1 MENQTKTKLTLNPEE
16 EKQSNILLEGAPV
29 RQTVQPIVQT
39 QTEYNAGSI
48 DESMLSNDEKEMV
61 AQFANEIDI
70 SNAKQV
76 IQYGSSAQKSI
87 SDFSVNIL
95 GKVKTSELGDVGD
108 ALKELT
114 VALDA
119 TTEPEKKGILG
130 IFQKAKRGV
139 DSIKANYAKA
149 ETNVSRIEKD
159 LEKHQVVLTQD
170 VEMFEQMYDLNLQY
184 YRELTMYIIAGKKAL
199 DKARGE
205 QLEALKVK
213 AETSQM
219 QEDVENYNKYVN
231 LCNRF
236 EKKLHDLELTRV
248 IAMQVS
254 GEVTEQGVRYSYEEL
269 FGRFAYNYWNL
280 VVKYD
285 LRQMRKD
292 GKSEFSKVE
301 LILKDAIKRNE
312 ILTNLEFES
321 LDSDTKYKIIKQVTA
336 ECKRFVIG
344 ALYDD
349 FDGIIYSFNLKEDGI
364 VLNPRVYDF
373 MLKYKA
379 ELEKLNY
386 YAWARFLEQIND
398 DNVLVRVID
407 KLELATPKREDLSVY
422 REILRREFEENTC
435 FYCGKKLGKNI
446 HVDHFIPWS
455 FVKDDKLWNF
465 VLSCARCNERKS
477 NRLPVMK

>member
-1 MENQTKTKLTLNPEE
+1 MENQTKTTLTLNPEE
-16 EKQSNILLEGAPV
+16 EKQSNTLLEGVPV
-29 RQTVQPIVQT
+29 RHIVQPIVQT
-39 QTEYNAGSI
+39 QAEYSAGSI
-48 DESMLSNDEKEMV
+48 DESMLSNDEKEMI

-205 QLEALKVK
+205 QLEALKEK
-213 AETSQM
+213 AETSQI

-248 IAMQVS
+248 IAMQVAPQIRLLQDNDQEMLEKIQS
-254 GEVTEQGVRYSYEEL
+254 SLVNTIPLWRHQMVLALGIEHTQRALSAQNMITEKTNELLTRNAETLKMATVETAKEAERSVVDIATLKRCNQQLISSISEVVKIHEQGAKRRQDAEMEL
-269 FGRFAYNYWNL
+269 
-280 VVKYD
+280 V
-285 LRQMRKD
+285 
-292 GKSEFSKVE
+292 KVE
-301 LILKDAIKRNE
+301 QELKQA
-312 ILTNLEFES
+312 LLEAGS
-321 LDSDTKYKIIKQVTA
+321 K
-336 ECKRFVIG
+336 
-344 ALYDD
+344 
-349 FDGIIYSFNLKEDGI
+349 
-364 VLNPRVYDF
+364 
-373 MLKYKA
+373 
-379 ELEKLNY
+379 
-386 YAWARFLEQIND
+386 
-398 DNVLVRVID
+398 
-407 KLELATPKREDLSVY
+407 
-422 REILRREFEENTC
+422 
-435 FYCGKKLGKNI
+435 
-446 HVDHFIPWS
+446 
-455 FVKDDKLWNF
+455 
-465 VLSCARCNERKS
+465 
-477 NRLPVMK
+477 

>member
-1 MENQTKTKLTLNPEE
+1 MENQTKTTLTLNPEE

-205 QLEALKVK
+205 QLEALKEK

-219 QEDVENYNKYVN
+219 QEDVENHNKYVN

-248 IAMQVS
+248 IAMQVAPQIRLLQDNDQEMLEKIQS
-254 GEVTEQGVRYSYEEL
+254 SLVNTIPLWRHQMVLALGIEHTQRALSAQNMITEKTNELLTRNAETLKMATVETAKEAERSVVDIATLKRCNQQLISSISEVVKIHEQGAKR
-269 FGRFAYNYWNL
+269 
-280 VVKYD
+280 
-285 LRQMRKD
+285 RQD
-292 GKSEFSKVE
+292 AETEFVKVE
-301 LILKDAIKRNE
+301 QELKQA
-312 ILTNLEFES
+312 LLEAGS
-321 LDSDTKYKIIKQVTA
+321 K
-336 ECKRFVIG
+336 
-344 ALYDD
+344 
-349 FDGIIYSFNLKEDGI
+349 
-364 VLNPRVYDF
+364 
-373 MLKYKA
+373 
-379 ELEKLNY
+379 
-386 YAWARFLEQIND
+386 
-398 DNVLVRVID
+398 
-407 KLELATPKREDLSVY
+407 
-422 REILRREFEENTC
+422 
-435 FYCGKKLGKNI
+435 
-446 HVDHFIPWS
+446 
-455 FVKDDKLWNF
+455 
-465 VLSCARCNERKS
+465 
-477 NRLPVMK
+477 

>member
-139 DSIKANYAKA
+139 DSIKANHAKA

-248 IAMQVS
+248 IAMQVAPQIRLLQDNDQEMLEKIQS
-254 GEVTEQGVRYSYEEL
+254 SLVNTIPLWRHQMVLALGIEHTQRALSAQNMITEKTNELLTRNAETLKMATVETAKEAERSVVDIATLKRCNQQLISSISEVVKIHEQGAKRRQDAETEL
-269 FGRFAYNYWNL
+269 
-280 VVKYD
+280 V
-285 LRQMRKD
+285 
-292 GKSEFSKVE
+292 KVE
-301 LILKDAIKRNE
+301 QELKQA
-312 ILTNLEFES
+312 LLEAGS
-321 LDSDTKYKIIKQVTA
+321 K
-336 ECKRFVIG
+336 
-344 ALYDD
+344 
-349 FDGIIYSFNLKEDGI
+349 
-364 VLNPRVYDF
+364 
-373 MLKYKA
+373 
-379 ELEKLNY
+379 
-386 YAWARFLEQIND
+386 
-398 DNVLVRVID
+398 
-407 KLELATPKREDLSVY
+407 
-422 REILRREFEENTC
+422 
-435 FYCGKKLGKNI
+435 
-446 HVDHFIPWS
+446 
-455 FVKDDKLWNF
+455 
-465 VLSCARCNERKS
+465 
-477 NRLPVMK
+477 

>member
-1 MENQTKTKLTLNPEE
+1 MENQTKTTLTLNPEE
-16 EKQSNILLEGAPV
+16 EKQSNILLEGDPV

-205 QLEALKVK
+205 QLEALKEK

-248 IAMQVS
+248 IAMQVAPQIRLLQDNDQEMLEKIQS
-254 GEVTEQGVRYSYEEL
+254 SLVNTIPLWRHQMVLALGIEHTQRALSAQNMITEKTNELLTGNAETLKMATVETAKEAERSVVDIATLKRCNQQLISSISEVVKIHEQGAKRRQDAETEL
-269 FGRFAYNYWNL
+269 
-280 VVKYD
+280 V
-285 LRQMRKD
+285 
-292 GKSEFSKVE
+292 KVE
-301 LILKDAIKRNE
+301 QELKQA
-312 ILTNLEFES
+312 LLEAGS
-321 LDSDTKYKIIKQVTA
+321 K
-336 ECKRFVIG
+336 
-344 ALYDD
+344 
-349 FDGIIYSFNLKEDGI
+349 
-364 VLNPRVYDF
+364 
-373 MLKYKA
+373 
-379 ELEKLNY
+379 
-386 YAWARFLEQIND
+386 
-398 DNVLVRVID
+398 
-407 KLELATPKREDLSVY
+407 
-422 REILRREFEENTC
+422 
-435 FYCGKKLGKNI
+435 
-446 HVDHFIPWS
+446 
-455 FVKDDKLWNF
+455 
-465 VLSCARCNERKS
+465 
-477 NRLPVMK
+477 

>member
-16 EKQSNILLEGAPV
+16 DKQSNILLEGAPV

-61 AQFANEIDI
+61 AQFSNEIDI

-248 IAMQVS
+248 IAMQVAPQIRLLQDNDQEMLEKIQS
-254 GEVTEQGVRYSYEEL
+254 SLVNTIPLWRHQMVLALGIEHTQRALSAQNMITEKTNELLTRNAETLKMATVETAKEAERSVVDIATLKRCNQQLISSISEVVKIHEQGAKRRQDAETEL
-269 FGRFAYNYWNL
+269 
-280 VVKYD
+280 V
-285 LRQMRKD
+285 
-292 GKSEFSKVE
+292 KVE
-301 LILKDAIKRNE
+301 QELKQA
-312 ILTNLEFES
+312 LLEAGS
-321 LDSDTKYKIIKQVTA
+321 K
-336 ECKRFVIG
+336 
-344 ALYDD
+344 
-349 FDGIIYSFNLKEDGI
+349 
-364 VLNPRVYDF
+364 
-373 MLKYKA
+373 
-379 ELEKLNY
+379 
-386 YAWARFLEQIND
+386 
-398 DNVLVRVID
+398 
-407 KLELATPKREDLSVY
+407 
-422 REILRREFEENTC
+422 
-435 FYCGKKLGKNI
+435 
-446 HVDHFIPWS
+446 
-455 FVKDDKLWNF
+455 
-465 VLSCARCNERKS
+465 
-477 NRLPVMK
+477 

>member
-16 EKQSNILLEGAPV
+16 DKQSNILLEGAPV

-248 IAMQVS
+248 IAMQVAPQIRLLQDNDQEMLEKIQS
-254 GEVTEQGVRYSYEEL
+254 SLVNTIPLWRHQMVLALGIEHTQRALFAQNMITEKTNELLTRNAETLKMATVETAKEAERSVVDIATLKRCNQQLISSISEVVKIHEQGAKRRQDAETEL
-269 FGRFAYNYWNL
+269 
-280 VVKYD
+280 V
-285 LRQMRKD
+285 
-292 GKSEFSKVE
+292 KVE
-301 LILKDAIKRNE
+301 QELKQA
-312 ILTNLEFES
+312 LLEAGS
-321 LDSDTKYKIIKQVTA
+321 K
-336 ECKRFVIG
+336 
-344 ALYDD
+344 
-349 FDGIIYSFNLKEDGI
+349 
-364 VLNPRVYDF
+364 
-373 MLKYKA
+373 
-379 ELEKLNY
+379 
-386 YAWARFLEQIND
+386 
-398 DNVLVRVID
+398 
-407 KLELATPKREDLSVY
+407 
-422 REILRREFEENTC
+422 
-435 FYCGKKLGKNI
+435 
-446 HVDHFIPWS
+446 
-455 FVKDDKLWNF
+455 
-465 VLSCARCNERKS
+465 
-477 NRLPVMK
+477 

>member
-16 EKQSNILLEGAPV
+16 DKQSNILLEGAPV

-48 DESMLSNDEKEMV
+48 DESMLSKDEKEMV

-248 IAMQVS
+248 IAMQVAPQIRLLQDNDQEMLEKIQS
-254 GEVTEQGVRYSYEEL
+254 SLVNTIPLWRHQMVLALGIEHTQRALFAQNMITEKTNELLTRNAETLKMATVETAKEAERSVVDIATLKRCNQQLISSISEVVKIHEQGAKRRQDAETEL
-269 FGRFAYNYWNL
+269 
-280 VVKYD
+280 V
-285 LRQMRKD
+285 
-292 GKSEFSKVE
+292 KVE
-301 LILKDAIKRNE
+301 QELKQA
-312 ILTNLEFES
+312 LLEAGS
-321 LDSDTKYKIIKQVTA
+321 K
-336 ECKRFVIG
+336 
-344 ALYDD
+344 
-349 FDGIIYSFNLKEDGI
+349 
-364 VLNPRVYDF
+364 
-373 MLKYKA
+373 
-379 ELEKLNY
+379 
-386 YAWARFLEQIND
+386 
-398 DNVLVRVID
+398 
-407 KLELATPKREDLSVY
+407 
-422 REILRREFEENTC
+422 
-435 FYCGKKLGKNI
+435 
-446 HVDHFIPWS
+446 
-455 FVKDDKLWNF
+455 
-465 VLSCARCNERKS
+465 
-477 NRLPVMK
+477 

>member
-76 IQYGSSAQKSI
+76 IQCGSSAQKSI

-219 QEDVENYNKYVN
+219 QEDVENYNKHVN

-248 IAMQVS
+248 IAMQVAPQIRLLQDNDQEMLEKIQS
-254 GEVTEQGVRYSYEEL
+254 SLVNTIPLWRHQMVLALGIEHTQRALSAQNMITEKTNELLTRNAETLKMATVETAKEAERSVVDIATLKRCNQQLISSISEVVKIHEQGAKRRQDAETEL
-269 FGRFAYNYWNL
+269 
-280 VVKYD
+280 V
-285 LRQMRKD
+285 
-292 GKSEFSKVE
+292 KVE
-301 LILKDAIKRNE
+301 QELKQA
-312 ILTNLEFES
+312 LLEAGS
-321 LDSDTKYKIIKQVTA
+321 K
-336 ECKRFVIG
+336 
-344 ALYDD
+344 
-349 FDGIIYSFNLKEDGI
+349 
-364 VLNPRVYDF
+364 
-373 MLKYKA
+373 
-379 ELEKLNY
+379 
-386 YAWARFLEQIND
+386 
-398 DNVLVRVID
+398 
-407 KLELATPKREDLSVY
+407 
-422 REILRREFEENTC
+422 
-435 FYCGKKLGKNI
+435 
-446 HVDHFIPWS
+446 
-455 FVKDDKLWNF
+455 
-465 VLSCARCNERKS
+465 
-477 NRLPVMK
+477 

>member
-1 MENQTKTKLTLNPEE
+1 MENQTKTTLTLNPEE

-39 QTEYNAGSI
+39 QTEHNAGSI

-205 QLEALKVK
+205 QLETLKEK

-248 IAMQVS
+248 IAMQVAPQIRLLQDNDQEMLEKIQS
-254 GEVTEQGVRYSYEEL
+254 SLVNTIPLWRHQMVLALGIEHTQRALSAQNMITEKTNELLTRNAETLKMATVETAKEAERSVVDIATLKRCNQQLISSISEVVKIHEQGAKRRQDAETEL
-269 FGRFAYNYWNL
+269 
-280 VVKYD
+280 V
-285 LRQMRKD
+285 
-292 GKSEFSKVE
+292 KVE
-301 LILKDAIKRNE
+301 QELKQA
-312 ILTNLEFES
+312 LLEAGS
-321 LDSDTKYKIIKQVTA
+321 K
-336 ECKRFVIG
+336 
-344 ALYDD
+344 
-349 FDGIIYSFNLKEDGI
+349 
-364 VLNPRVYDF
+364 
-373 MLKYKA
+373 
-379 ELEKLNY
+379 
-386 YAWARFLEQIND
+386 
-398 DNVLVRVID
+398 
-407 KLELATPKREDLSVY
+407 
-422 REILRREFEENTC
+422 
-435 FYCGKKLGKNI
+435 
-446 HVDHFIPWS
+446 
-455 FVKDDKLWNF
+455 
-465 VLSCARCNERKS
+465 
-477 NRLPVMK
+477 

>member
-48 DESMLSNDEKEMV
+48 DESMLSNYEKEMV

-236 EKKLHDLELTRV
+236 DKKLHDLELTRV
-248 IAMQVS
+248 IAMQVAPQIRLLQDNDQEMLEKIQS
-254 GEVTEQGVRYSYEEL
+254 SLVNTIPLWRHQMVLALGIEHTQRALSAQNMITEKTNELLTRNAETLKMATVETAKEAERSVVDIATLKRCNQQLISSISEVVKIHEQGAKRRQDAETEL
-269 FGRFAYNYWNL
+269 
-280 VVKYD
+280 V
-285 LRQMRKD
+285 
-292 GKSEFSKVE
+292 KVE
-301 LILKDAIKRNE
+301 QELKQA
-312 ILTNLEFES
+312 LLEAGS
-321 LDSDTKYKIIKQVTA
+321 K
-336 ECKRFVIG
+336 
-344 ALYDD
+344 
-349 FDGIIYSFNLKEDGI
+349 
-364 VLNPRVYDF
+364 
-373 MLKYKA
+373 
-379 ELEKLNY
+379 
-386 YAWARFLEQIND
+386 
-398 DNVLVRVID
+398 
-407 KLELATPKREDLSVY
+407 
-422 REILRREFEENTC
+422 
-435 FYCGKKLGKNI
+435 
-446 HVDHFIPWS
+446 
-455 FVKDDKLWNF
+455 
-465 VLSCARCNERKS
+465 
-477 NRLPVMK
+477 

>member
-16 EKQSNILLEGAPV
+16 EKQSNILLEGTPV

-95 GKVKTSELGDVGD
+95 GKVKTNELGDVGD

-205 QLEALKVK
+205 QLEALKEK

-248 IAMQVS
+248 IAMQVAPQIRLLQDNDQEMLEKIQS
-254 GEVTEQGVRYSYEEL
+254 SLVNTIPLWRHQMVLALGIEHTQRALSAQNMITEKTNELLTRNAETLKMATVETAKEAERSVVDIATLKRCNQQLISSISEVVKIHEQGAKRRQDAETEL
-269 FGRFAYNYWNL
+269 
-280 VVKYD
+280 V
-285 LRQMRKD
+285 
-292 GKSEFSKVE
+292 KVE
-301 LILKDAIKRNE
+301 QELKQA
-312 ILTNLEFES
+312 LLEAGS
-321 LDSDTKYKIIKQVTA
+321 K
-336 ECKRFVIG
+336 
-344 ALYDD
+344 
-349 FDGIIYSFNLKEDGI
+349 
-364 VLNPRVYDF
+364 
-373 MLKYKA
+373 
-379 ELEKLNY
+379 
-386 YAWARFLEQIND
+386 
-398 DNVLVRVID
+398 
-407 KLELATPKREDLSVY
+407 
-422 REILRREFEENTC
+422 
-435 FYCGKKLGKNI
+435 
-446 HVDHFIPWS
+446 
-455 FVKDDKLWNF
+455 
-465 VLSCARCNERKS
+465 
-477 NRLPVMK
+477 

>member
-1 MENQTKTKLTLNPEE
+1 MENKTKATLTLNPEE
-16 EKQSNILLEGAPV
+16 KKQSNILQSGVPV

-39 QTEYNAGSI
+39 QTEYSAGSI

-130 IFQKAKRGV
+130 IFQKAKRGI

-170 VEMFEQMYDLNLQY
+170 VEMFEQIYDLNLQY

-205 QLEALKVK
+205 QLETLKMK

-248 IAMQVS
+248 IAMQVAPQIRLLQDNDQEMLEKIQS
-254 GEVTEQGVRYSYEEL
+254 SLINTIPLWRHQMVLALGIENTQRALSAQNMITEKTNELLTRNAETLKMATVETAKEAERSVVDIATLKRCNQQLISSISEVVKIHEQGAKRRQDAEVEL
-269 FGRFAYNYWNL
+269 
-280 VVKYD
+280 V
-285 LRQMRKD
+285 
-292 GKSEFSKVE
+292 KVE
-301 LILKDAIKRNE
+301 QELKQA
-312 ILTNLEFES
+312 LLEAGS
-321 LDSDTKYKIIKQVTA
+321 K
-336 ECKRFVIG
+336 
-344 ALYDD
+344 
-349 FDGIIYSFNLKEDGI
+349 
-364 VLNPRVYDF
+364 
-373 MLKYKA
+373 
-379 ELEKLNY
+379 
-386 YAWARFLEQIND
+386 
-398 DNVLVRVID
+398 
-407 KLELATPKREDLSVY
+407 
-422 REILRREFEENTC
+422 
-435 FYCGKKLGKNI
+435 
-446 HVDHFIPWS
+446 
-455 FVKDDKLWNF
+455 
-465 VLSCARCNERKS
+465 
-477 NRLPVMK
+477 

>member
-1 MENQTKTKLTLNPEE
+1 MENQTKTTLTLNPEE
-16 EKQSNILLEGAPV
+16 EKQSNTLLEDVPV
-29 RQTVQPIVQT
+29 MQTVQPIVQT
-39 QTEYNAGSI
+39 QAEYSAGSI
-48 DESMLSNDEKEMV
+48 DESMLNNDEKEMI

-205 QLEALKVK
+205 QLEALKEK

-248 IAMQVS
+248 IAMQVAPQIRLLQDNDQEMLEKIQS
-254 GEVTEQGVRYSYEEL
+254 SLVNTIPLWRHQMVLALGIEHTQRALSAQNMITEKTNELLTRNAETLKMATVETAKEAERSVVDIATLKRCNQQLISSISEVVKIHEQGAKRRQDAETEL
-269 FGRFAYNYWNL
+269 
-280 VVKYD
+280 V
-285 LRQMRKD
+285 
-292 GKSEFSKVE
+292 KVE
-301 LILKDAIKRNE
+301 QELKQA
-312 ILTNLEFES
+312 LLEAGS
-321 LDSDTKYKIIKQVTA
+321 K
-336 ECKRFVIG
+336 
-344 ALYDD
+344 
-349 FDGIIYSFNLKEDGI
+349 
-364 VLNPRVYDF
+364 
-373 MLKYKA
+373 
-379 ELEKLNY
+379 
-386 YAWARFLEQIND
+386 
-398 DNVLVRVID
+398 
-407 KLELATPKREDLSVY
+407 
-422 REILRREFEENTC
+422 
-435 FYCGKKLGKNI
+435 
-446 HVDHFIPWS
+446 
-455 FVKDDKLWNF
+455 
-465 VLSCARCNERKS
+465 
-477 NRLPVMK
+477 

>member
-1 MENQTKTKLTLNPEE
+1 MEDQTKTTLTLNPEE
-16 EKQSNILLEGAPV
+16 EKQSNILLEGVPV
-29 RQTVQPIVQT
+29 RQTVQPSVQT
-39 QTEYNAGSI
+39 QAEYSAGSI

-114 VALDA
+114 VALET

-130 IFQKAKRGV
+130 IFQKAKRGI
-139 DSIKANYAKA
+139 DSVKANYAKA

-248 IAMQVS
+248 IAMQVAPQIRLLQDNDQEMLEKIQS
-254 GEVTEQGVRYSYEEL
+254 SLVNTIPLWRHQMVLALGIEHTQRALSAQNMITEKTNELLTRNAETLKMATVETAKEAERSVVDIATLKRCNQQLISSISEVVKIHEQGAKRRQDAETEL
-269 FGRFAYNYWNL
+269 
-280 VVKYD
+280 V
-285 LRQMRKD
+285 
-292 GKSEFSKVE
+292 KVE
-301 LILKDAIKRNE
+301 QELKQA
-312 ILTNLEFES
+312 LLEAGS
-321 LDSDTKYKIIKQVTA
+321 K
-336 ECKRFVIG
+336 
-344 ALYDD
+344 
-349 FDGIIYSFNLKEDGI
+349 
-364 VLNPRVYDF
+364 
-373 MLKYKA
+373 
-379 ELEKLNY
+379 
-386 YAWARFLEQIND
+386 
-398 DNVLVRVID
+398 
-407 KLELATPKREDLSVY
+407 
-422 REILRREFEENTC
+422 
-435 FYCGKKLGKNI
+435 
-446 HVDHFIPWS
+446 
-455 FVKDDKLWNF
+455 
-465 VLSCARCNERKS
+465 
-477 NRLPVMK
+477 

>member
-1 MENQTKTKLTLNPEE
+1 MENQTKTTLTLNPEE
-16 EKQSNILLEGAPV
+16 EKQSNTLLEGVPMM
-29 RQTVQPIVQT
+29 QTVQPIVQT
-39 QTEYNAGSI
+39 QAEYSAGSI
-48 DESMLSNDEKEMV
+48 DESMLNNDEKEMI

-199 DKARGE
+199 DKAREE
-205 QLEALKVK
+205 QLEALKEK

-248 IAMQVS
+248 IAMQVAPQIRLLQDNDQEMLEKIQS
-254 GEVTEQGVRYSYEEL
+254 SLVNTIPLWRHQMVLALGIEHTQRALSAQNMITEKTNELLTRNAETLKMATVETAKEAERSVVDIATLKRCNQQLISSISEVVKIHEQGAKRRQDAETEL
-269 FGRFAYNYWNL
+269 
-280 VVKYD
+280 V
-285 LRQMRKD
+285 
-292 GKSEFSKVE
+292 KVE
-301 LILKDAIKRNE
+301 QELKQA
-312 ILTNLEFES
+312 LLEAGS
-321 LDSDTKYKIIKQVTA
+321 K
-336 ECKRFVIG
+336 
-344 ALYDD
+344 
-349 FDGIIYSFNLKEDGI
+349 
-364 VLNPRVYDF
+364 
-373 MLKYKA
+373 
-379 ELEKLNY
+379 
-386 YAWARFLEQIND
+386 
-398 DNVLVRVID
+398 
-407 KLELATPKREDLSVY
+407 
-422 REILRREFEENTC
+422 
-435 FYCGKKLGKNI
+435 
-446 HVDHFIPWS
+446 
-455 FVKDDKLWNF
+455 
-465 VLSCARCNERKS
+465 
-477 NRLPVMK
+477 

>member
-39 QTEYNAGSI
+39 QTEYSAGSI
-48 DESMLSNDEKEMV
+48 DESMLNNDEKEMI

-184 YRELTMYIIAGKKAL
+184 YREVTMYIIAGKKAL

-205 QLEALKVK
+205 QLEALKEK

-248 IAMQVS
+248 IAMQVAPQIRLLQDNDQEMLEKIQS
-254 GEVTEQGVRYSYEEL
+254 SLVNTIPLWRHQMVLALGIEHTQRALSAQNMITEKTNELLTRNAETLKMATVETAKEAERSVVDIATLKRCNQQLISSISEVVKIHEQGAKRRQDAETEL
-269 FGRFAYNYWNL
+269 
-280 VVKYD
+280 V
-285 LRQMRKD
+285 
-292 GKSEFSKVE
+292 KVE
-301 LILKDAIKRNE
+301 QELKQA
-312 ILTNLEFES
+312 LLEAGS
-321 LDSDTKYKIIKQVTA
+321 K
-336 ECKRFVIG
+336 
-344 ALYDD
+344 
-349 FDGIIYSFNLKEDGI
+349 
-364 VLNPRVYDF
+364 
-373 MLKYKA
+373 
-379 ELEKLNY
+379 
-386 YAWARFLEQIND
+386 
-398 DNVLVRVID
+398 
-407 KLELATPKREDLSVY
+407 
-422 REILRREFEENTC
+422 
-435 FYCGKKLGKNI
+435 
-446 HVDHFIPWS
+446 
-455 FVKDDKLWNF
+455 
-465 VLSCARCNERKS
+465 
-477 NRLPVMK
+477 

>member
-1 MENQTKTKLTLNPEE
+1 MENQTKTTLTLNPEE
-16 EKQSNILLEGAPV
+16 EKQSNTLLEGVPV

-39 QTEYNAGSI
+39 QAEYSAGSI
-48 DESMLSNDEKEMV
+48 DESMLSNDEKEMI

-205 QLEALKVK
+205 QLEALKEK

-248 IAMQVS
+248 IAMQVAPQIRLLQDNDQEMLEKIQS
-254 GEVTEQGVRYSYEEL
+254 SLVNTIPLWRHQMVLALGIEHTQRALSAQNMITEKTNELLTRNAETLKMATVETAKEAERSVVDIATLKKCNQQLISSISEVVKIHEQGAKRRQDAETEL
-269 FGRFAYNYWNL
+269 
-280 VVKYD
+280 V
-285 LRQMRKD
+285 
-292 GKSEFSKVE
+292 KVE
-301 LILKDAIKRNE
+301 QELK
-312 ILTNLEFES
+312 
-321 LDSDTKYKIIKQVTA
+321 Q
-336 ECKRFVIG
+336 
-344 ALYDD
+344 AL
-349 FDGIIYSFNLKEDGI
+349 
-364 VLNPRVYDF
+364 
-373 MLKYKA
+373 
-379 ELEKLNY
+379 
-386 YAWARFLEQIND
+386 
-398 DNVLVRVID
+398 
-407 KLELATPKREDLSVY
+407 LAAGSK
-422 REILRREFEENTC
+422 
-435 FYCGKKLGKNI
+435 
-446 HVDHFIPWS
+446 
-455 FVKDDKLWNF
+455 
-465 VLSCARCNERKS
+465 
-477 NRLPVMK
+477 

>member
-1 MENQTKTKLTLNPEE
+1 MENQTKTTLTLNPEE
-16 EKQSNILLEGAPV
+16 EKQSNTLLEGVPV

-39 QTEYNAGSI
+39 QAEYSAGSI
-48 DESMLSNDEKEMV
+48 DESMLSNDEKEMI

-130 IFQKAKRGV
+130 IFQKA
-139 DSIKANYAKA
+139 NYAKA

-205 QLEALKVK
+205 QLEALKEK

-248 IAMQVS
+248 IAIQVAPQIRLLQDNDQEMLEKIQS
-254 GEVTEQGVRYSYEEL
+254 SLVNTIPLWRHQMVLALGIEHTQRALSAQNMITEKTNELLTRNAETLKMATVETAKEAERSVVDIATLKRCNQQLISSISEVVKIHEQGAKRRQDAETEL
-269 FGRFAYNYWNL
+269 
-280 VVKYD
+280 V
-285 LRQMRKD
+285 
-292 GKSEFSKVE
+292 KVE
-301 LILKDAIKRNE
+301 QELKQA
-312 ILTNLEFES
+312 LLEAGS
-321 LDSDTKYKIIKQVTA
+321 K
-336 ECKRFVIG
+336 
-344 ALYDD
+344 
-349 FDGIIYSFNLKEDGI
+349 
-364 VLNPRVYDF
+364 
-373 MLKYKA
+373 
-379 ELEKLNY
+379 
-386 YAWARFLEQIND
+386 
-398 DNVLVRVID
+398 
-407 KLELATPKREDLSVY
+407 
-422 REILRREFEENTC
+422 
-435 FYCGKKLGKNI
+435 
-446 HVDHFIPWS
+446 
-455 FVKDDKLWNF
+455 
-465 VLSCARCNERKS
+465 
-477 NRLPVMK
+477 

>member
-1 MENQTKTKLTLNPEE
+1 MENQTKTTLTLNPEE
-16 EKQSNILLEGAPV
+16 EKQSNTLLEGVPV
-29 RQTVQPIVQT
+29 RKTVQPIAQT
-39 QTEYNAGSI
+39 QAEYSAGSI
-48 DESMLSNDEKEMV
+48 DESMLSNDEKEMI

-205 QLEALKVK
+205 QLEALKEK

-236 EKKLHDLELTRV
+236 EKKLHDLELTRA
-248 IAMQVS
+248 IAMQVAPQIRLLQDNDQEMLEKIQS
-254 GEVTEQGVRYSYEEL
+254 SLINTIPLWRHQMVLALGIEHTQRALSAQNMITEKTNELLTRNAETLKMATVETAKEAERSVVDIATLKRCNQQLISSISEVVKIHEQGAKRRQDAETEL
-269 FGRFAYNYWNL
+269 
-280 VVKYD
+280 V
-285 LRQMRKD
+285 
-292 GKSEFSKVE
+292 KVE
-301 LILKDAIKRNE
+301 QELKQA
-312 ILTNLEFES
+312 LLEAGS
-321 LDSDTKYKIIKQVTA
+321 K
-336 ECKRFVIG
+336 
-344 ALYDD
+344 
-349 FDGIIYSFNLKEDGI
+349 
-364 VLNPRVYDF
+364 
-373 MLKYKA
+373 
-379 ELEKLNY
+379 
-386 YAWARFLEQIND
+386 
-398 DNVLVRVID
+398 
-407 KLELATPKREDLSVY
+407 
-422 REILRREFEENTC
+422 
-435 FYCGKKLGKNI
+435 
-446 HVDHFIPWS
+446 
-455 FVKDDKLWNF
+455 
-465 VLSCARCNERKS
+465 
-477 NRLPVMK
+477 

>member
-16 EKQSNILLEGAPV
+16 EKQSNILLEGTPV

-130 IFQKAKRGV
+130 IFQKAKKGV

-170 VEMFEQMYDLNLQY
+170 VEMLEQMYDLNLQY

-205 QLEALKVK
+205 QLEALKEK

-248 IAMQVS
+248 IAMQVAPQIRLLQDNDQEMLEKIQS
-254 GEVTEQGVRYSYEEL
+254 SLVNTIPLWRHQMVLALGIEHTQRALSAQNMITEKTNELLTRNAETLKMATVETAKEAERSVVDIATLKRCNQQLISSISEVVKIHEQGAKRRQDAETEL
-269 FGRFAYNYWNL
+269 
-280 VVKYD
+280 V
-285 LRQMRKD
+285 
-292 GKSEFSKVE
+292 KVE
-301 LILKDAIKRNE
+301 QELKQA
-312 ILTNLEFES
+312 LLEAGS
-321 LDSDTKYKIIKQVTA
+321 K
-336 ECKRFVIG
+336 
-344 ALYDD
+344 
-349 FDGIIYSFNLKEDGI
+349 
-364 VLNPRVYDF
+364 
-373 MLKYKA
+373 
-379 ELEKLNY
+379 
-386 YAWARFLEQIND
+386 
-398 DNVLVRVID
+398 
-407 KLELATPKREDLSVY
+407 
-422 REILRREFEENTC
+422 
-435 FYCGKKLGKNI
+435 
-446 HVDHFIPWS
+446 
-455 FVKDDKLWNF
+455 
-465 VLSCARCNERKS
+465 
-477 NRLPVMK
+477 

>member
-130 IFQKAKRGV
+130 IFPKAKRGV

-248 IAMQVS
+248 IAMQVAPQIRLLQDNDQEMLEKIQS
-254 GEVTEQGVRYSYEEL
+254 SLVNTIPLWRHQMVLALGIEHTQRALSAQNMITEKTNELLTRNAETLKMATVETAKEAERSVVDIATLKRCNQQLISSISEVVKIHEQGAKRRQDAETEL
-269 FGRFAYNYWNL
+269 
-280 VVKYD
+280 V
-285 LRQMRKD
+285 
-292 GKSEFSKVE
+292 KVE
-301 LILKDAIKRNE
+301 QELKQA
-312 ILTNLEFES
+312 LLEAGS
-321 LDSDTKYKIIKQVTA
+321 K
-336 ECKRFVIG
+336 
-344 ALYDD
+344 
-349 FDGIIYSFNLKEDGI
+349 
-364 VLNPRVYDF
+364 
-373 MLKYKA
+373 
-379 ELEKLNY
+379 
-386 YAWARFLEQIND
+386 
-398 DNVLVRVID
+398 
-407 KLELATPKREDLSVY
+407 
-422 REILRREFEENTC
+422 
-435 FYCGKKLGKNI
+435 
-446 HVDHFIPWS
+446 
-455 FVKDDKLWNF
+455 
-465 VLSCARCNERKS
+465 
-477 NRLPVMK
+477 

>member
-1 MENQTKTKLTLNPEE
+1 MENQTKTTLTLNPEE
-16 EKQSNILLEGAPV
+16 EKQSNTLLEGVPV

-39 QTEYNAGSI
+39 QAEYSAGSI
-48 DESMLSNDEKEMV
+48 DESMLSNDEKEMI

-76 IQYGSSAQKSI
+76 IQYGSGAQKSI

-95 GKVKTSELGDVGD
+95 GKVKTSELGNVGD

-248 IAMQVS
+248 IAMQVAPQIRLLQDNDQEMLEKIQS
-254 GEVTEQGVRYSYEEL
+254 SLVNTIPLWRHQMVLALGIEHTQRALSAQNMITEKTNELLTRNAETLKMATVETAKEAERSVVDIATLKRCNQQLISSISEVVKIHEQGAKRRQDAETEL
-269 FGRFAYNYWNL
+269 
-280 VVKYD
+280 V
-285 LRQMRKD
+285 
-292 GKSEFSKVE
+292 KVE
-301 LILKDAIKRNE
+301 QELKQA
-312 ILTNLEFES
+312 LLEAGS
-321 LDSDTKYKIIKQVTA
+321 K
-336 ECKRFVIG
+336 
-344 ALYDD
+344 
-349 FDGIIYSFNLKEDGI
+349 
-364 VLNPRVYDF
+364 
-373 MLKYKA
+373 
-379 ELEKLNY
+379 
-386 YAWARFLEQIND
+386 
-398 DNVLVRVID
+398 
-407 KLELATPKREDLSVY
+407 
-422 REILRREFEENTC
+422 
-435 FYCGKKLGKNI
+435 
-446 HVDHFIPWS
+446 
-455 FVKDDKLWNF
+455 
-465 VLSCARCNERKS
+465 
-477 NRLPVMK
+477 

>member
-1 MENQTKTKLTLNPEE
+1 MENQTKTTLTLNPEE
-16 EKQSNILLEGAPV
+16 EKQSNTLLEDVPV
-29 RQTVQPIVQT
+29 MQTVQPIVQT
-39 QTEYNAGSI
+39 QAEYSAGSI
-48 DESMLSNDEKEMV
+48 DESMLSNDEKKMI

-108 ALKELT
+108 ALKELA

-205 QLEALKVK
+205 QLEALKEK

-219 QEDVENYNKYVN
+219 QEDVENYDKYVS

-248 IAMQVS
+248 IAMQVAPQIRLLQDNDQEMLEKIQAS
-254 GEVTEQGVRYSYEEL
+254 LVNTIPLWRHQMVLALGIEHTQRALSAQNMITEKTNELLTRNAETLKMATVETAKEAERSVVDIATLKRCNQQLISSISEVVKIHEQGAKRRQDAETEL
-269 FGRFAYNYWNL
+269 
-280 VVKYD
+280 V
-285 LRQMRKD
+285 
-292 GKSEFSKVE
+292 KVE
-301 LILKDAIKRNE
+301 QELKQA
-312 ILTNLEFES
+312 LLEAGS
-321 LDSDTKYKIIKQVTA
+321 K
-336 ECKRFVIG
+336 
-344 ALYDD
+344 
-349 FDGIIYSFNLKEDGI
+349 
-364 VLNPRVYDF
+364 
-373 MLKYKA
+373 
-379 ELEKLNY
+379 
-386 YAWARFLEQIND
+386 
-398 DNVLVRVID
+398 
-407 KLELATPKREDLSVY
+407 
-422 REILRREFEENTC
+422 
-435 FYCGKKLGKNI
+435 
-446 HVDHFIPWS
+446 
-455 FVKDDKLWNF
+455 
-465 VLSCARCNERKS
+465 
-477 NRLPVMK
+477 

>member
-1 MENQTKTKLTLNPEE
+1 MENQTKTTLTLNPEE

-139 DSIKANYAKA
+139 DFIKANYAKA

-205 QLEALKVK
+205 QLEALKEK

-248 IAMQVS
+248 IAMQVAPQIRLLQDNDQEMLEKIQS
-254 GEVTEQGVRYSYEEL
+254 SLVNTIPLWRHQMVLALGIEHTQRALSAQNMITEKTNELLTRNAETLKMATVETAKEAERSVVDIATLKRCNQQLISSISEVVKIHEQGAKRRQDAETEL
-269 FGRFAYNYWNL
+269 
-280 VVKYD
+280 V
-285 LRQMRKD
+285 
-292 GKSEFSKVE
+292 KVE
-301 LILKDAIKRNE
+301 QELKQA
-312 ILTNLEFES
+312 LLEAGS
-321 LDSDTKYKIIKQVTA
+321 K
-336 ECKRFVIG
+336 
-344 ALYDD
+344 
-349 FDGIIYSFNLKEDGI
+349 
-364 VLNPRVYDF
+364 
-373 MLKYKA
+373 
-379 ELEKLNY
+379 
-386 YAWARFLEQIND
+386 
-398 DNVLVRVID
+398 
-407 KLELATPKREDLSVY
+407 
-422 REILRREFEENTC
+422 
-435 FYCGKKLGKNI
+435 
-446 HVDHFIPWS
+446 
-455 FVKDDKLWNF
+455 
-465 VLSCARCNERKS
+465 
-477 NRLPVMK
+477 

>member
-16 EKQSNILLEGAPV
+16 EKQSNILLEGTPV
-29 RQTVQPIVQT
+29 RQTVQSIVQT

-248 IAMQVS
+248 IAMQVAPQIRLLQDNDQEMLEKIQS
-254 GEVTEQGVRYSYEEL
+254 SLVNTIPLWRHQMVLALGIEHTQRALSAQNMITEKTNELLTRNAETLKMATVETAKEAERSVVDIATLKKCNQQLISSISEVVKIHEQGAKRRQDAETEL
-269 FGRFAYNYWNL
+269 
-280 VVKYD
+280 V
-285 LRQMRKD
+285 
-292 GKSEFSKVE
+292 KVE
-301 LILKDAIKRNE
+301 QELKQA
-312 ILTNLEFES
+312 LLEAGS
-321 LDSDTKYKIIKQVTA
+321 K
-336 ECKRFVIG
+336 
-344 ALYDD
+344 
-349 FDGIIYSFNLKEDGI
+349 
-364 VLNPRVYDF
+364 
-373 MLKYKA
+373 
-379 ELEKLNY
+379 
-386 YAWARFLEQIND
+386 
-398 DNVLVRVID
+398 
-407 KLELATPKREDLSVY
+407 
-422 REILRREFEENTC
+422 
-435 FYCGKKLGKNI
+435 
-446 HVDHFIPWS
+446 
-455 FVKDDKLWNF
+455 
-465 VLSCARCNERKS
+465 
-477 NRLPVMK
+477 

>member
-1 MENQTKTKLTLNPEE
+1 MENQTKTKLTLNQEE

-248 IAMQVS
+248 IAMQVAPQIRLLQDNDQEMLEKIQS
-254 GEVTEQGVRYSYEEL
+254 SLVNTIPLWRHQMVLALGIEHTQRALSAQNMITEKTNELLTRNAETLKIATVETAKEAERSVVDIATLKRCNQQLISSISEVVKIHEQGAKRRQDAETEL
-269 FGRFAYNYWNL
+269 
-280 VVKYD
+280 V
-285 LRQMRKD
+285 
-292 GKSEFSKVE
+292 KVE
-301 LILKDAIKRNE
+301 QELKQA
-312 ILTNLEFES
+312 LLEAGS
-321 LDSDTKYKIIKQVTA
+321 K
-336 ECKRFVIG
+336 
-344 ALYDD
+344 
-349 FDGIIYSFNLKEDGI
+349 
-364 VLNPRVYDF
+364 
-373 MLKYKA
+373 
-379 ELEKLNY
+379 
-386 YAWARFLEQIND
+386 
-398 DNVLVRVID
+398 
-407 KLELATPKREDLSVY
+407 
-422 REILRREFEENTC
+422 
-435 FYCGKKLGKNI
+435 
-446 HVDHFIPWS
+446 
-455 FVKDDKLWNF
+455 
-465 VLSCARCNERKS
+465 
-477 NRLPVMK
+477 

>member
-1 MENQTKTKLTLNPEE
+1 MENQTKTTLTLNPEE
-16 EKQSNILLEGAPV
+16 EKQSNTLLEGVPV
-29 RQTVQPIVQT
+29 RKTVQPIVQT
-39 QTEYNAGSI
+39 QAEYSAGSI
-48 DESMLSNDEKEMV
+48 DESMLSNDEKEMI

-205 QLEALKVK
+205 QLEALKEK

-248 IAMQVS
+248 IAMQVAPQIRLLQDNDQEMLEKIQS
-254 GEVTEQGVRYSYEEL
+254 SLINTIPLWRHQMVLALGIEHTQRALSAQNMITEKTNEL
-269 FGRFAYNYWNL
+269 LTRNAETLKMATVETAKEAERSVVDIATLKKCNQQL
-280 VVKYD
+280 ISSISEVVKIHEKGAKR
-285 LRQMRKD
+285 RQD
-292 GKSEFSKVE
+292 AETELVKVE
-301 LILKDAIKRNE
+301 QELK
-312 ILTNLEFES
+312 
-321 LDSDTKYKIIKQVTA
+321 Q
-336 ECKRFVIG
+336 
-344 ALYDD
+344 AL
-349 FDGIIYSFNLKEDGI
+349 
-364 VLNPRVYDF
+364 
-373 MLKYKA
+373 
-379 ELEKLNY
+379 
-386 YAWARFLEQIND
+386 
-398 DNVLVRVID
+398 
-407 KLELATPKREDLSVY
+407 LAAGSK
-422 REILRREFEENTC
+422 
-435 FYCGKKLGKNI
+435 
-446 HVDHFIPWS
+446 
-455 FVKDDKLWNF
+455 
-465 VLSCARCNERKS
+465 
-477 NRLPVMK
+477 

>member
-119 TTEPEKKGILG
+119 TTETEKKGILG

-248 IAMQVS
+248 IAMQVAPQIRLLQDNDQEMFEKIQS
-254 GEVTEQGVRYSYEEL
+254 SLVNTIPLWRHQMVLALGIEHTQRALSAQNMITEKTNELLTRNAETLKMATVETAKEAERSVVDIATLKRCNQQLISSISEVVKIHEQGAKRRQDAETEL
-269 FGRFAYNYWNL
+269 
-280 VVKYD
+280 V
-285 LRQMRKD
+285 
-292 GKSEFSKVE
+292 KVE
-301 LILKDAIKRNE
+301 QELKQA
-312 ILTNLEFES
+312 LLEAGS
-321 LDSDTKYKIIKQVTA
+321 K
-336 ECKRFVIG
+336 
-344 ALYDD
+344 
-349 FDGIIYSFNLKEDGI
+349 
-364 VLNPRVYDF
+364 
-373 MLKYKA
+373 
-379 ELEKLNY
+379 
-386 YAWARFLEQIND
+386 
-398 DNVLVRVID
+398 
-407 KLELATPKREDLSVY
+407 
-422 REILRREFEENTC
+422 
-435 FYCGKKLGKNI
+435 
-446 HVDHFIPWS
+446 
-455 FVKDDKLWNF
+455 
-465 VLSCARCNERKS
+465 
-477 NRLPVMK
+477 

>member
-1 MENQTKTKLTLNPEE
+1 MENQTKTTLTLNPEE

-205 QLEALKVK
+205 QLEALKEK

-248 IAMQVS
+248 IAMQVAPQIRLLQDNDQEMLEKIQS
-254 GEVTEQGVRYSYEEL
+254 SLVNTIPLWRHQMVLALGIEHTQRALSAQNMITEKTNELLTRNAETLKIATVETAKEAERSVVDIATLKRCNQQLISSISEVVKIHEQGAKRRQDAETEL
-269 FGRFAYNYWNL
+269 
-280 VVKYD
+280 V
-285 LRQMRKD
+285 
-292 GKSEFSKVE
+292 KVE
-301 LILKDAIKRNE
+301 QELKQA
-312 ILTNLEFES
+312 LLEAGS
-321 LDSDTKYKIIKQVTA
+321 K
-336 ECKRFVIG
+336 
-344 ALYDD
+344 
-349 FDGIIYSFNLKEDGI
+349 
-364 VLNPRVYDF
+364 
-373 MLKYKA
+373 
-379 ELEKLNY
+379 
-386 YAWARFLEQIND
+386 
-398 DNVLVRVID
+398 
-407 KLELATPKREDLSVY
+407 
-422 REILRREFEENTC
+422 
-435 FYCGKKLGKNI
+435 
-446 HVDHFIPWS
+446 
-455 FVKDDKLWNF
+455 
-465 VLSCARCNERKS
+465 
-477 NRLPVMK
+477 

>member
-16 EKQSNILLEGAPV
+16 EKQSNILLEGTPV

-119 TTEPEKKGILG
+119 TTESEKKGILG

-205 QLEALKVK
+205 QLEALKEK

-248 IAMQVS
+248 IAMQVAPQIRLLQDNDQEMLEKIQS
-254 GEVTEQGVRYSYEEL
+254 SLVNTIPLWRHQMVLALGIEHTQRALSAQNMITEKTNELLTRNAETLKMATVETAKEAERSVVDIATLKRCNQQLISSISEVVKIHEQGAKKRQDAETEL
-269 FGRFAYNYWNL
+269 
-280 VVKYD
+280 V
-285 LRQMRKD
+285 
-292 GKSEFSKVE
+292 KVE
-301 LILKDAIKRNE
+301 QELKQA
-312 ILTNLEFES
+312 LLEAGS
-321 LDSDTKYKIIKQVTA
+321 K
-336 ECKRFVIG
+336 
-344 ALYDD
+344 
-349 FDGIIYSFNLKEDGI
+349 
-364 VLNPRVYDF
+364 
-373 MLKYKA
+373 
-379 ELEKLNY
+379 
-386 YAWARFLEQIND
+386 
-398 DNVLVRVID
+398 
-407 KLELATPKREDLSVY
+407 
-422 REILRREFEENTC
+422 
-435 FYCGKKLGKNI
+435 
-446 HVDHFIPWS
+446 
-455 FVKDDKLWNF
+455 
-465 VLSCARCNERKS
+465 
-477 NRLPVMK
+477 

>member
-149 ETNVSRIEKD
+149 ETNVSRIEND

-205 QLEALKVK
+205 QLEAFKVK

-248 IAMQVS
+248 IAMQVAPQIRLLQDNDQEMLEKIQS
-254 GEVTEQGVRYSYEEL
+254 SLVNTIPLWRHQMVLALGIEHTQRALSAQNMITEKTNELLTRNAETLKMATVETAKEAERSVVDIATLKRCNQQLISSISEVVKIHEQGAKRRQDAETEL
-269 FGRFAYNYWNL
+269 
-280 VVKYD
+280 V
-285 LRQMRKD
+285 
-292 GKSEFSKVE
+292 KVE
-301 LILKDAIKRNE
+301 QELKQA
-312 ILTNLEFES
+312 LLEAGS
-321 LDSDTKYKIIKQVTA
+321 K
-336 ECKRFVIG
+336 
-344 ALYDD
+344 
-349 FDGIIYSFNLKEDGI
+349 
-364 VLNPRVYDF
+364 
-373 MLKYKA
+373 
-379 ELEKLNY
+379 
-386 YAWARFLEQIND
+386 
-398 DNVLVRVID
+398 
-407 KLELATPKREDLSVY
+407 
-422 REILRREFEENTC
+422 
-435 FYCGKKLGKNI
+435 
-446 HVDHFIPWS
+446 
-455 FVKDDKLWNF
+455 
-465 VLSCARCNERKS
+465 
-477 NRLPVMK
+477 